1 MGEQGETPN
10 FSRAERADEFARL
23 FGRHAR
29 QIYAYILTLIPHWA
43 DAEDVFQETS
53 TIIWEKFDQFT
64 PGTNFRAWACQV
76 AYYRAIWF
84 RQRQKKVA
92 IPFGEEFFRLVAAET
107 VSQQDLLE
115 DRHVALAGCVEK
127 LPQLDREL
135 IDLSYAPGMTIKQAA
150 LELGR
155 SPDAAY
161 KALKRI
167 HRELFDCVETA
178 MKEAEKG
185 TGPICRNGPEGASH
199 KLDLSPFPP
208 EQRENKD

>member
-1 MGEQGETPN
+1 MGEHGETPN
-10 FSRAERADEFARL
+10 SEPCRAGGRVRAA

-53 TIIWEKFDQFT
+53 TIIWEKFDEFT

-92 IPFGEEFFRLVAAET
+92 VPFGEEFFRLVAAET

-115 DRHVALAGCVEK
+115 DRHVALGGCVEK
-127 LPQLDREL
+127 LPQLDRDL
-135 IDLSYAPGMTIKQAA
+135 IERCYAPGMTIKQAA

-155 SPDAAY
+155 SPEAAY

-178 MKEAEKG
+178 
-185 TGPICRNGPEGASH
+185 
-199 KLDLSPFPP
+199 L
-208 EQRENKD
+208 KDQDKTM

>member
-1 MGEQGETPN
+1 MSDTGDAPHL
-10 FSRAERADEFARL
+10 SRAERANEFALL

-53 TIIWEKFDQFT
+53 TIIWEKFDEFT

-76 AYYRAIWF
+76 AYYRAVWF

-92 IPFGEEFFRLVAAET
+92 TPFGEEFFRAVAAET
-107 VSQQDLLE
+107 LAQQDVLE
-115 DRHVALAGCVEK
+115 DRHLALAGCMERLV
-127 LPQLDREL
+127 QRDREL
-135 IDLSYAPGMTIKQAA
+135 VERSYADGVTIKDVAVQ
-150 LELGR
+150 LGR

-167 HRELFDCVETA
+167 HRELFECVEA
-178 MKEAEKG
+178 ALRDKG
-185 TGPICRNGPEGASH
+185 
-199 KLDLSPFPP
+199 
-208 EQRENKD
+208 

>member
-1 MGEQGETPN
+1 MGDQGQMPN
-10 FSRAERADEFARL
+10 PSRADRADEFAHL

-53 TIIWEKFDQFT
+53 TIIWEKFDEFT

-92 IPFGEEFFRLVAAET
+92 VPFGEEFFRLVAAET
-107 VSQQDLLE
+107 LSQQDRLE
-115 DRHVALAGCVEK
+115 ERHVALAGCVQK
-127 LPQLDREL
+127 LPRHDRDL
-135 IDLSYAPGMTIKQAA
+135 IERCYAPGMTIRQAA
-150 LELGR
+150 VELGR
-155 SPDAAY
+155 SPDVAY

-178 MKEAEKG
+178 MKNQDN
-185 TGPICRNGPEGASH
+185 TM
-199 KLDLSPFPP
+199 
-208 EQRENKD
+208 

>member
-1 MGEQGETPN
+1 MGDQDQTPN
-10 FSRAERADEFARL
+10 VSRAERADEFALL

-29 QIYAYILTLIPHWA
+29 QIYAYILTLVPHWA
-43 DAEDVFQETS
+43 DAEDIFQETS
-53 TIIWEKFDQFT
+53 NIIWEKFDQFT

-92 IPFGEEFFRLVAAET
+92 VPFGEEFFRLVAAET
-107 VSQQDLLE
+107 IAQQDVL
-115 DRHVALAGCVEK
+115 DGRHAALGGCVEK
-127 LPQLDREL
+127 LPRLDRDL
-135 IDLSYAPGMTIKQAA
+135 IERSYAPGMTIKQAA

-155 SPDAAY
+155 SPEAAY

-178 MKEAEKG
+178 MKEQDNVPGKA
-185 TGPICRNGPEGASH
+185 
-199 KLDLSPFPP
+199 
-208 EQRENKD
+208 

>member
-1 MGEQGETPN
+1 MSTTDPTPN
-10 FSRAERADEFARL
+10 PSRAERADELALL

-53 TIIWEKFDQFT
+53 TILWEKFDEFT

-92 IPFGEEFFRLVAAET
+92 VPFGEEFFRLVAEET
-107 VSQQDLLE
+107 LSQESLLE
-115 DRHVALAGCVEK
+115 DRHVALGGCMQK
-127 LPQLDREL
+127 LPSFDRNLVERC
-135 IDLSYAPGMTIKQAA
+135 YAVGVTIKQVA
-150 LELGR
+150 LDLGR
-155 SPDAAY
+155 TPDATY

-167 HRELFDCVETA
+167 HHELFDCVEAT
-178 MKEAEKG
+178 
-185 TGPICRNGPEGASH
+185 
-199 KLDLSPFPP
+199 L
-208 EQRENKD
+208 RERD

>member
-1 MGEQGETPN
+1 MSQDDKGSN
-10 FSRAERADEFARL
+10 LSRAERADEFAVL

-53 TIIWEKFDQFT
+53 AIIWEKFGEFA

-84 RQRQKKVA
+84 RQRQKKSAVTL
-92 IPFGEEFFRLVAAET
+92 GDEFFRLVAAET
-107 VSQQDLLE
+107 LAEGDLLE
-115 DRHVALAGCVEK
+115 DCHLALADCMER
-127 LPQLDREL
+127 LPERDRQLVGRC
-135 IDLSYAPGMTIKQAA
+135 YAPGATIRAAA
-150 LELGR
+150 LALGR

-167 HRELFDCVETA
+167 HRELFDCVEAT
-178 MKEAEKG
+178 
-185 TGPICRNGPEGASH
+185 
-199 KLDLSPFPP
+199 L
-208 EQRENKD
+208 KDKD